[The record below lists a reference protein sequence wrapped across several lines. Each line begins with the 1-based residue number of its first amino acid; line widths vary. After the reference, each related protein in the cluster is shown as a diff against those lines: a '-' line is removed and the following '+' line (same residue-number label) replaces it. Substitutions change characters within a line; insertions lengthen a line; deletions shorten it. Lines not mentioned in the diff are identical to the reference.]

1 MVSGFD
7 FRYALDLFAMGSGAF
22 RFAIGDRAL
31 AYFSVAIQRE
41 NPIAPSQSDP
51 RDFKLTNAQ
60 TISRQETRT
69 KHRHRD
75 IDEAVNTKL
84 GRLETAYGRRSCL
97 KWPLR

>member
-31 AYFSVAIQRE
+31 AYFSLAIQAE

-51 RDFKLTNAQ
+51 SDFKPVKAQ
-60 TISRQETRT
+60 AISRQETRT

-75 IDEAVNTKL
+75 IDEAVNTTL
-84 GRLETAYGRRSCL
+84 ERLETDCGRRSCL
-97 KWPLR
+97 K